1 MWVIH
6 IFPDRAELKAK
17 NHEIYKFQLRGFLPR
32 IYFFSGVRPLRAQA
46 DPTVMKPRVRKLEYG
61 KAGPIQL
68 GRERERETWN
78 LEEGRERYGR
88 CCIPRG
94 FWEECLFK
102 LKLRIDIYV

>member
-6 IFPDRAELKAK
+6 IFPHKAELKAK

-32 IYFFSGVRPLRAQA
+32 IYFFSGVRPLRVQA

-68 GRERERETWN
+68 GRERERD
-78 LEEGRERYGR
+78 LELGRGSREIWGGVVLQEGFGR
-88 CCIPRG
+88 NAY
-94 FWEECLFK
+94 LN
-102 LKLRIDIYV
+102 